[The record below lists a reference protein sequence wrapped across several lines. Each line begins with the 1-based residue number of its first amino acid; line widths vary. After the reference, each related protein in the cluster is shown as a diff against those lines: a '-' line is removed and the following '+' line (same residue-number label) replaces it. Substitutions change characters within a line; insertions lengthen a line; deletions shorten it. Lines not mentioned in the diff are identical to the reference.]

1 VKTSAAKATA
11 SIALALSLAACGKAS
26 DAKFRPLAV
35 GEPVPAFTVR
45 TLSGDSA
52 SVGPGEQLTL
62 LNLWATWCGPCQEEF
77 PELEQLHRDYEGKG
91 LRILAVSV
99 DLGSDDGVRE
109 FVSEHGATFAIG
121 RDGQGRMQRLYQT
134 VGLPETFLIAPDG
147 RLLWR
152 HFGALR
158 PGATELRSRLDQ
170 ALGGTGSASSAS
182 NSRSN
187 PSRRTRIS

>member
-1 VKTSAAKATA
+1 MRAVARASSAYF
-11 SIALALSLAACGKAS
+11 ALLLAAGACSSS
-26 DAKFRPLAV
+26 DAKFRPLAA

-45 TLSGDSA
+45 TLAGDSA

-77 PELEQLHRDYEGKG
+77 PELEQLHRDYDGKG

-99 DLGSDDGVRE
+99 DLGSDDGVRAFIE
-109 FVSEHGATFAIG
+109 EHGATFTIG
-121 RDGQGRMQRLYQT
+121 RDGEGRMQRLYQT

-147 RLLWR
+147 TLLWR

-158 PGATELRSRLDQ
+158 PGAEELRRRIDQ
-170 ALGGTGSASSAS
+170 AIGADGSASSAS
-182 NSRSN
+182 SSRSN
-187 PSRRTRIS
+187 PSRRTRMS

>member
-1 VKTSAAKATA
+1 MKAVVKASSAT
-11 SIALALSLAACGKAS
+11 LALLLSLGACSTS

-35 GEPVPAFTVR
+35 GEPVPTFTVR
-45 TLSGDSA
+45 TLAGDSA

-77 PELEQLHRDYEGKG
+77 PELQQLHQDYEGKG

-99 DLGSDDGVRE
+99 DLGGDDGVRD
-109 FVSEHGATFAIG
+109 FVSEHGATFTIG

-134 VGLPETFLIAPDG
+134 VGLPETFLIGPDG
-147 RLLWR
+147 KLLWR

-158 PGATELRSRLDQ
+158 PGATDLRTRIDQ
-170 ALGGTGSASSAS
+170 LLGATGSASSAIS
-182 NSRSN
+182 SRSK
-187 PSRRTRIS
+187 PSRRMRMS